1 MIMSI
6 AELKLKAIEK
16 LASLEDETTL
26 KNILSQLDETENL
39 SNSKIHNLSKHF
51 DSISS
56 RYSETLQKLA
66 Q

>member
-1 MIMSI
+1 MSI

-26 KNILSQLDETENL
+26 KNILSQLDEKKNL
-39 SNSKIHNLSKHF
+39 SNTKTHNLSKHF
-51 DSISS
+51 ESISS
-56 RYSETLQKLA
+56 RYNETLQKLA